1 MIAEYLFTLYDL
13 DFRMFDSW
21 HIVSS
26 STATFESIV
35 ENEIRSNH
43 GLKYLI
49 VWLESGCA
57 IDIHAQGA
65 VAWLSSLN
73 PLGEQQENV
82 VVSNSVTVQGSRAI

>member
-1 MIAEYLFTLYDL
+1 MAYRKFQHSH
-13 DFRMFDSW
+13 FR
-21 HIVSS
+21 
-26 STATFESIV
+26 SIV

-49 VWLESGCA
+49 DWLESGCA